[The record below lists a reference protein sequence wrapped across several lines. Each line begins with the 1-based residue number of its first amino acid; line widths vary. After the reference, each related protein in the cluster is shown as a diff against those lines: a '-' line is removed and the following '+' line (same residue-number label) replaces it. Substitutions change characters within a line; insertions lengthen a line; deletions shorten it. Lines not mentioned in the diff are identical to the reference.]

1 MNLSTSIWEV
11 SHLNQRGFIP
21 LLVLV
26 PLAVV
31 ATGVI
36 GIRSGYF
43 QGISTGFFKFLA
55 PPSPS
60 NLPQYLSQFQQ
71 EPKPSVTP
79 APTVKLIGEV
89 QTKPFVF
96 TPQTKTST
104 PSSPIFTITAPRGW
118 IKTELGKN
126 ELVRFESTVPDTEK
140 VKEGIITTNAI
151 ISIKG
156 TDAYQSL
163 DDFVDQYKASAPNA
177 KGYQYV
183 GSNSV
188 KDGRSLEVRY
198 TTNID
203 EKEVTVHELAYLF
216 YKNGVS
222 FLAKGYSS
230 EFAWNKHSGEISSA
244 LNSFKFN

>member
-79 APTVKLIGEV
+79 APTVKLEGKV
-89 QTKPFVF
+89 QTRTFVYTKDAVNPKSSIPPF
-96 TPQTKTST
+96 S
-104 PSSPIFTITAPRGW
+104 IRAPNGW
-118 IKTELGKN
+118 VDTGLSGSE
-126 ELVRFESTVPDTEK
+126 VAHFESTELDKEK
-140 VKEGIITTNAI
+140 VSDGTVTTNAVI
-151 ISIKG
+151 NIKS
-156 TDAYQSL
+156 TDTYL
-163 DDFVDQYKASAPNA
+163 DLNDFIEQYKSSGLKL
-177 KGYQYV
+177 KGAVLISSRPIEGGY
-183 GSNSV
+183 
-188 KDGRSLEVRY
+188 SLEHKYVTKIR
-198 TTNID
+198 
-203 EKEVTVHELAYLF
+203 EKEVVVRELAYLF
-216 YKNGVS
+216 FKDGVS